1 MAGPLTGMRVMDFTR
16 ALAGPHCTLLLADM
30 GAEVIKI
37 ERVEGGDEVRRM
49 GPPFINGE
57 SAAFMASNRNKKSLT
72 VNLKDPRGQEICK
85 RLAKWA
91 DVLVENFRPGV
102 MKGVGLDYH
111 TMSQVNPRLIYCSI
125 SGFGQTGPMADQGG
139 YDTVAQGM
147 GGIMMVTGVP
157 DGPPVKS
164 GVPIIDLGTGMFGA
178 LGVLAAYIAR
188 EKTGKGQHIDAS
200 LLDTSVALGLID
212 GSDYLAS
219 GELPQQLAS
228 AHRRI
233 APHGAFRTKDGYI
246 TIAADSAPRTWKTLC
261 QLLGKPEMETHP
273 QLADNTLRRKNLP
286 LLIEQIETAT
296 TQRESTYWLAQLQE
310 AGIPCGLVNNYDKVF
325 QDPQVLARNLL
336 VENIHPKA
344 GRVQMVGKPLKFSD
358 TPATDLVPSAALGE
372 HTDAILHSLGYVEE
386 EVIQLR
392 RDGVI

>member
-1 MAGPLTGMRVMDFTR
+1 MSGPLTGMRVMDFTR
-16 ALAGPHCTLLLADM
+16 ALAGPHCTLLLGDM

-37 ERVEGGDEVRRM
+37 ERVKGGDEVRRM

-57 SAAFMASNRNKKSLT
+57 SAAFMASNRNKKSVT
-72 VNLKDPRGQEICK
+72 VDLKAPRGRDICV
-85 RLAKWA
+85 RLAQWA

-102 MKGVGLDYH
+102 MKGLGLDYA
-111 TMSQVNPRLIYCSI
+111 TLSQVNPRLIYCSI

-157 DGPPVKS
+157 GGPPVKA
-164 GVPIIDLGTGMFGA
+164 GVPVIDLGTGMFGA

-188 EKTGKGQHIDAS
+188 QQTGKGQHIDTS
-200 LLDTSVALGLID
+200 LLDCSVALGLID

-219 GELPQQLAS
+219 GELPLPLAS

-246 TIAADSAPRTWKTLC
+246 TIAADSAPATWKMLC
-261 QLLGKPEMETHP
+261 QILGKEEMETDSR
-273 QLADNTLRRKNLP
+273 LADNTQRRKNLP

-296 TQRESTYWLAQLQE
+296 TTRESAFWLEKLQT
-310 AGIPCGLVNNYDKVF
+310 AGIPCGPVNNYDKVF
-325 QDPQVLARNLL
+325 QHPQVLARNLL
-336 VENIHPKA
+336 VENVHPQA
-344 GRVQMVGKPLKFSD
+344 GRVTMVGKPLKFSG
-358 TPATDLVPSAALGE
+358 TPATDLAPSAALGE
-372 HTDAILHSLGYVEE
+372 HTTAILHSLGYSADDIE
-386 EVIQLR
+386 QLR
-392 RDGVI
+392 QEKVI

>member
-37 ERVEGGDEVRRM
+37 ERVNGGDEVRRM

-72 VNLKDPRGQEICK
+72 VNLKDPRGQDICK
-85 RLAKWA
+85 RLATWA

-102 MKGVGLDYH
+102 MKGLNLDYH
-111 TMSQVNPRLIYCSI
+111 TLSAINPRLIYCSI

-157 DGPPVKS
+157 NGPPVKS

-178 LGVLAAYIAR
+178 LGDLAAYIAR
-188 EKTGKGQHIDAS
+188 ERTGEGQQIDAS

-219 GELPQQLAS
+219 GELPMPLAS

-233 APHGAFRTKDGYI
+233 APHGAFKTKDGYI
-246 TIAADSAPRTWKTLC
+246 TIAADSAPRTWTTLC
-261 QLLGKPEMETHP
+261 QLLGKPEMENHP
-273 QLADNTLRRKNLP
+273 QLADNTLRRKNLS
-286 LLIEQIETAT
+286 LLIEQIEAAT
-296 TQRESTYWLAQLQE
+296 TQQESTYWLARLR
-310 AGIPCGLVNNYDKVF
+310 AVGIPCGPVNNYDKVF

-336 VENIHPKA
+336 AENVHPKA
-344 GRVQMVGKPLKFSD
+344 GRVRMVGKPLKFSN

-372 HTDAILHSLGYVEE
+372 HTEAILRSLGYAEE
-386 EVIQLR
+386 EITQFKK
-392 RDGVI
+392 DGIV

>member
-16 ALAGPHCTLLLADM
+16 ALAGPHCTMLLGDM

-85 RLAKWA
+85 RLARQV

-102 MKGVGLDYH
+102 MKGLGLDYP
-111 TMSQVNPRLIYCSI
+111 TLAQVNPQLIYCSI

-147 GGIMMVTGVP
+147 SGIMLATGVP
-157 DGPPVKS
+157 GGPPVKA
-164 GVPIIDLGTGMFGA
+164 GVPVVDLGTGMFGA

-188 EKTGKGQHIDAS
+188 NKTGKGQHIDTS

-219 GELPQQLAS
+219 GELPLPLAS

-261 QLLGKPEMETHP
+261 QLLGKEEIERHP

-286 LLIEQIETAT
+286 LLIAQIEEAT
-296 TQRESTYWLAQLQE
+296 TQHDSAFWLEKLNA
-310 AGIPCGLVNNYDKVF
+310 AGIPCGPVQHYDQVF
-325 QDPQVLARNLL
+325 RHPQVVARNLL
-336 VENIHPKA
+336 VENRHPVA
-344 GRVQMVGKPLKFSD
+344 GAVRMVGKPLKFSD
-358 TPATDLVPSAALGE
+358 TPATDLVPSPALGQHRQE
-372 HTDAILHSLGYVEE
+372 ILQALAYTPSEIE
-386 EVIQLR
+386 QLQ
-392 RDGVI
+392 RDRVV

>member
-1 MAGPLTGMRVMDFTR
+1 MAGPLTGLRVMDFTR

-37 ERVEGGDEVRRM
+37 ERVKGGDEVRRM

-57 SAAFMASNRNKKSLT
+57 SAAFMASNRNKKSVT
-72 VNLKDPRGQEICK
+72 VDLKDPRGREICV

-102 MKGVGLDYH
+102 MKGLGLDYP
-111 TMSQVNPRLIYCSI
+111 TLSQVNPRLIYCSI

-157 DGPPVKS
+157 GGPPVKA
-164 GVPIIDLGTGMFGA
+164 GVPVIDLGTGMFGA

-188 EKTGKGQHIDAS
+188 QQTGKGQHIDTS
-200 LLDTSVALGLID
+200 LLDCSVALGLID

-219 GELPQQLAS
+219 GELPVPLAS

-233 APHGAFRTKDGYI
+233 APHGAFKTKDGYI
-246 TIAADSAPRTWKTLC
+246 TIAADSAPGTWKTLC
-261 QLLGKPEMETHP
+261 QILGKEEMETDSR
-273 QLADNTLRRKNLP
+273 LADNTQRRKNLP
-286 LLIEQIETAT
+286 LLIEKIEEAT
-296 TQRESTYWLAQLQE
+296 TARESAFWLEKLQA
-310 AGIPCGLVNNYDKVF
+310 AGIPCGPVNNYDKVF
-325 QDPQVLARNLL
+325 QHPQVLARNLL
-336 VENIHPKA
+336 VENIHPQA
-344 GRVQMVGKPLKFSD
+344 GRVKMVGKPLKFSD
-358 TPATDLVPSAALGE
+358 TPATDLVPSAALGA
-372 HTDAILHSLGYVEE
+372 HTTVILQSLGYSTDEIE
-386 EVIQLR
+386 QLKK
-392 RDGVI
+392 GQVV

>member
-1 MAGPLTGMRVMDFTR
+1 MAGPLTGIEVMDFTR

-85 RLAKWA
+85 RLAQQVA
-91 DVLVENFRPGV
+91 VLVENFRPTV
-102 MKGVGLDYH
+102 MKGLGLDY
-111 TMSQVNPRLIYCSI
+111 TTLARLNPRLIYCSI
-125 SGFGQTGPMADQGG
+125 SGFGQTGPMSDQGG

-147 GGIMMVTGVP
+147 SGIMMATGVP
-157 DGPPVKS
+157 GGPPVKA
-164 GVPIIDLGTGMFGA
+164 GVPVVDLGTGMFGA

-188 EKTGKGQHIDAS
+188 EKTGRGQHIDAS
-200 LLDTSVALGLID
+200 LLDSSVALGLID

-219 GELPQQLAS
+219 GDVPLPLAS

-233 APHGAFRTKDGYI
+233 APHGAFKTKDGYI

-261 QLLGKPEMETHP
+261 QLLGKEEIERHP
-273 QLADNTLRRKNLP
+273 QLADNTLRRKNLS
-286 LLIEQIETAT
+286 LLIEEMEKAT
-296 TQRESTYWLAQLQE
+296 MQHESAFWLEKLNA
-310 AGIPCGLVNNYDKVF
+310 AGIPCGPVQNYDQVF
-325 QDPQVLARNLL
+325 QHPQVLARNLL
-336 VENIHPKA
+336 VENIHPVA
-344 GRVQMVGKPLKFSD
+344 GKVQMVGKPLKFSD
-358 TPATDLVPSAALGE
+358 TPAMDLTPSP
-372 HTDAILHSLGYVEE
+372 SLGQHSQEILRRLGYTPSEIE
-386 EVIQLR
+386 QLR
-392 RDGVI
+392 QDQVV

>member
-1 MAGPLTGMRVMDFTR
+1 M
-16 ALAGPHCTLLLADM
+16 
-30 GAEVIKI
+30 
-37 ERVEGGDEVRRM
+37 
-49 GPPFINGE
+49 
-57 SAAFMASNRNKKSLT
+57 
-72 VNLKDPRGQEICK
+72 
-85 RLAKWA
+85 AKWA
-91 DVLVENFRPGV
+91 DVLVENFRPTV
-102 MKGVGLDYH
+102 MKSVGLDYH
-111 TMSQVNPRLIYCSI
+111 TLSQINPRLIYCSI

-157 DGPPVKS
+157 GGPPVKS

-178 LGVLAAYIAR
+178 LGVLAAYVAR

-233 APHGAFRTKDGYI
+233 APHGAFKTKDSYI

-286 LLIEQIETAT
+286 LLIEQIESAT
-296 TQRESTYWLAQLQE
+296 SQQESSYWLAQLQKV
-310 AGIPCGLVNNYDKVF
+310 GIPCGPVNNYDKVF

-336 VENIHPKA
+336 VENIHPRA

-372 HTDAILHSLGYVEE
+372 HADAILQSLGYSTEE
-386 EVIQLR
+386 ITQFRHEKVI
-392 RDGVI
+392 

>member
-1 MAGPLTGMRVMDFTR
+1 MSGPLTGMRVMDFTR

-37 ERVEGGDEVRRM
+37 ERVKGGDEVRRM

-57 SAAFMASNRNKKSLT
+57 SAAFMASNRNKKSVT
-72 VNLKDPRGQEICK
+72 VDLKDPRGREICV

-102 MKGVGLDYH
+102 MKGLGLDYP
-111 TMSQVNPRLIYCSI
+111 TLSQVNPRLIYCSI
-125 SGFGQTGPMADQGG
+125 SGFGQTGPMANQGG

-157 DGPPVKS
+157 GGPPVKA

-188 EKTGKGQHIDAS
+188 QQTGKGQHIDTS
-200 LLDTSVALGLID
+200 LLDSSVALGLID

-219 GELPQQLAS
+219 GDLPMPLAS

-233 APHGAFRTKDGYI
+233 APHGAFKTRDGYI
-246 TIAADSAPRTWKTLC
+246 TIAADSAPTTWKNLC
-261 QLLGKPEMETHP
+261 QLLGKGEMETDP
-273 QLADNTLRRKNLP
+273 RLVDNTQRRKNLP
-286 LLIEQIETAT
+286 FLIEQIEAAT
-296 TQRESTYWLAQLQE
+296 TTRESTFWLEKLQA
-310 AGIPCGLVNNYDKVF
+310 AGIPCGPVNNYDKVF
-325 QDPQVLARNLL
+325 QHPQVLARDLL
-336 VENIHPKA
+336 VENVHPKA
-344 GRVQMVGKPLKFSD
+344 GRVKMVGKPIKFSD

-372 HTDAILHSLGYVEE
+372 HTTAILQSLGYSADEVE
-386 EVIQLR
+386 QLR
-392 RDGVI
+392 QEKVI

>member
-1 MAGPLTGMRVMDFTR
+1 MDFTR

-37 ERVEGGDEVRRM
+37 ERVNGGDEVRRM

-57 SAAFMASNRNKKSLT
+57 SAAFMASNRNKKSVT
-72 VNLKDPRGQEICK
+72 INLKDPRGQDICK
-85 RLAKWA
+85 RMAKWA

-102 MKGVGLDYH
+102 MKGVGLDYP
-111 TMSQVNPRLIYCSI
+111 TLAQINPRLIYCSI

-157 DGPPVKS
+157 GGPPVKS

-188 EKTGKGQHIDAS
+188 QQTGKGQHIDAS

-219 GELPQQLAS
+219 GELPLQLAS

-246 TIAADSAPRTWKTLC
+246 TIAADSAPRTWTALC
-261 QLLGKPEMETHP
+261 QLLGKPEMENHP
-273 QLADNTLRRKNLP
+273 QLADNTLRRKNLS
-286 LLIEQIETAT
+286 LLIEQIESAT
-296 TQRESTYWLAQLQE
+296 VRREGAYWLAQLRE
-310 AGIPCGLVNNYDKVF
+310 AGIPCGPVYNYDKVF
-325 QDPQVLARNLL
+325 QDPQVRARNLL
-336 VENIHPKA
+336 VENVHPKA

-358 TPATDLVPSAALGE
+358 TPAPDLVPSAALGE
-372 HTDAILHSLGYVEE
+372 HTNTILRSLGYADEE
-386 EVIQLR
+386 ISQFR
-392 RDGVI
+392 REGVI

>member
-37 ERVEGGDEVRRM
+37 ERVKGGDEVRRM

-57 SAAFMASNRNKKSLT
+57 SAAFMASNRNKKSIT
-72 VNLKDPRGQEICK
+72 VDLKDPRGREICL
-85 RLAKWA
+85 RLAKWV

-102 MKGVGLDYH
+102 MKGLGLDYP
-111 TMSQVNPRLIYCSI
+111 TLSQVNPRLIYCSI
-125 SGFGQTGPMADQGG
+125 SGFGQTGPMANQGG

-157 DGPPVKS
+157 GGPPVKA

-188 EKTGKGQHIDAS
+188 QQTGKGQHIDAS
-200 LLDTSVALGLID
+200 LLDSSVALGLID

-219 GELPQQLAS
+219 GDLPMPLAS

-233 APHGAFRTKDGYI
+233 APHGAFRTQDGYI
-246 TIAADSAPRTWKTLC
+246 TIAADAAPATWTTLC
-261 QLLGKPEMETHP
+261 RILGKAEMETDP
-273 QLADNTLRRKNLP
+273 RLADNTQRRKNLP
-286 LLIEQIETAT
+286 FLIAQIESAT
-296 TQRESTYWLAQLQE
+296 TTRESAFWLEKLQA
-310 AGIPCGLVNNYDKVF
+310 AGIPCGPVNNYDKVF
-325 QDPQVLARNLL
+325 QHPQVLARNLL
-336 VENIHPKA
+336 VENVHPKA
-344 GRVQMVGKPLKFSD
+344 GRVRMVGKPLKFSD

-372 HTDAILHSLGYVEE
+372 HTTTILQSLGYTADELE
-386 EVIQLR
+386 QLR
-392 RDGVI
+392 REKVI

>member
-1 MAGPLTGMRVMDFTR
+1 MSGPLTGLKVMDFTR

-49 GPPFINGE
+49 GPPFINDE
-57 SAAFMASNRNKKSLT
+57 SAAFMASNRNKKSVT

-85 RLAKWA
+85 RLARQV
-91 DVLVENFRPGV
+91 DILVENFRPTV
-102 MKGVGLDYH
+102 MRGLGLDYA
-111 TMSQVNPRLIYCSI
+111 TLAQLNPRLIYCSI

-147 GGIMMVTGVP
+147 SGIMMATGVP
-157 DGPPVKS
+157 GGPPVKA
-164 GVPIIDLGTGMFGA
+164 GVPVVDLGTGMFGA

-200 LLDTSVALGLID
+200 LLDSSVALGLID

-219 GELPQQLAS
+219 GDVPLPLAS

-233 APHGAFRTKDGYI
+233 APHGAFKTKDGYI
-246 TIAADSAPRTWKTLC
+246 TIAAASSPRTWKTLC
-261 QLLGKPEMETHP
+261 PILGKEEMERHP

-286 LLIEQIETAT
+286 LLIEEIEKAT
-296 TQRESTYWLAQLQE
+296 MQCESAFWLEKLNV
-310 AGIPCGLVNNYDKVF
+310 AGIPCGPVQNYDQVF
-325 QDPQVLARNLL
+325 LHPQVLARNLL
-336 VENIHPKA
+336 VENTHPVA
-344 GRVQMVGKPLKFSD
+344 GKVKMVGKPLKFSD
-358 TPATDLVPSAALGE
+358 TPATDLTPSP
-372 HTDAILHSLGYVEE
+372 SLGQHSQEILLRLGYTPGEIE
-386 EVIQLR
+386 QLQ
-392 RDGVI
+392 RDRVV

>member
-1 MAGPLTGMRVMDFTR
+1 
-16 ALAGPHCTLLLADM
+16 M

-57 SAAFMASNRNKKSLT
+57 SAAFMASNRNKKSVT

-111 TMSQVNPRLIYCSI
+111 TMSQINPRLIYCSI

-157 DGPPVKS
+157 GGPPVKS

-219 GELPQQLAS
+219 GDLPQQLAS

-233 APHGAFRTKDGYI
+233 APHGAFKTKDGYI
-246 TIAADSAPRTWKTLC
+246 TIAADSAPRTWKTFC
-261 QLLGKPEMETHP
+261 QLLGKPEMATHP

-296 TQRESTYWLAQLQE
+296 TQRESTYWLAQLQK
-310 AGIPCGLVNNYDKVF
+310 AGIPCGPVNNYDKVF

-336 VENIHPKA
+336 VENVHPQA

-358 TPATDLVPSAALGE
+358 TPATALVPSAALGE
-372 HTDAILHSLGYVEE
+372 HTDEILRSLGYEGKE
-386 EVIQLR
+386 IAQLQQ
-392 RDGVI
+392 DGVV

>member
-1 MAGPLTGMRVMDFTR
+1 M
-16 ALAGPHCTLLLADM
+16 LLGDM

-57 SAAFMASNRNKKSLT
+57 SAAFMASNRNKKSFT
-72 VNLKDPRGQEICK
+72 VNLKDPRGQDICK
-85 RLAKWA
+85 RLATRV

-102 MKGVGLDYH
+102 MKGLGLDYP
-111 TMSQVNPRLIYCSI
+111 TLATLNPRLIYCSI
-125 SGFGQTGPMADQGG
+125 SGFGHTGPMSDQGG

-157 DGPPVKS
+157 DGPPVKA
-164 GVPIIDLGTGMFGA
+164 GVPVIDLGTGMFGA

-188 EKTGKGQHIDAS
+188 EQTGKGQHIDTS

-219 GELPQQLAS
+219 GELPVPLAS

-233 APHGAFRTKDGYI
+233 APHGAFKTRDGYI
-246 TIAADSAPRTWKTLC
+246 TIAADSASRTWKTLC
-261 QLLGKPEMETHP
+261 QLLDKADMEQHP

-286 LLIEQIETAT
+286 LLIAKIEEAT
-296 TQRESTYWLAQLQE
+296 TTQDSAFWLEKLNA
-310 AGIPCGLVNNYDKVF
+310 AGIPCGPVQNYDQVF
-325 QDPQVLARNLL
+325 RHPQVLARDLL
-336 VENIHPKA
+336 LENHHPVA
-344 GRVQMVGKPLKFSD
+344 GRVRMVGKPIKFSD
-358 TPATDLVPSAALGE
+358 TPATDLAPSPGLGQ
-372 HTDAILHSLGYVEE
+372 HTQEILRQLGYSADEIE
-386 EVIQLR
+386 QLR
-392 RDGVI
+392 QERVV

>member
-1 MAGPLTGMRVMDFTR
+1 M
-16 ALAGPHCTLLLADM
+16 LLGDM

-57 SAAFMASNRNKKSLT
+57 SAAFMAINRSKKSIT

-85 RLAKWA
+85 RLAQHV

-102 MKGVGLDYH
+102 MKGLNLDYA
-111 TMSQVNPRLIYCSI
+111 TLSSLNSRLIYCSI

-157 DGPPVKS
+157 GGPPVKS
-164 GVPIIDLGTGMFGA
+164 GVPLVDLGTGMFGA
-178 LGVLAAYIAR
+178 LGILAAYITR
-188 EKTGKGQHIDAS
+188 GQTGKGQHIDAS
-200 LLDTSVALGLID
+200 LLDTSVVFGLID

-219 GELPQQLAS
+219 GDLPVPLAS

-233 APHGAFRTKDGYI
+233 APHGAFKTKDGYI

-261 QLLGKPEMETHP
+261 QLLGKAEMEQHP

-286 LLIEQIETAT
+286 LLIEKIEEATAT
-296 TQRESTYWLAQLQE
+296 RESEFWLEQLNA
-310 AGIPCGLVNNYDKVF
+310 AGIPCGPVQNYDQVF
-325 QDPQVLARNLL
+325 QHPQVLARNLL
-336 VENIHPKA
+336 VENIHPVA
-344 GRVQMVGKPLKFSD
+344 GKVQMVGKPLKFSG
-358 TPATDLVPSAALGE
+358 TPATDLVPSPQLGQ
-372 HTDAILHSLGYVEE
+372 HTQEILQTLGYTPHDIEQLQRE
-386 EVIQLR
+386 HVI
-392 RDGVI
+392 

>member
-16 ALAGPHCTLLLADM
+16 ALAGPHCTLLLGDM

-37 ERVEGGDEVRRM
+37 ERVQGGDEVRRM

-72 VNLKDPRGQEICK
+72 VDLKDPRGREICV

-102 MKGVGLDYH
+102 MKGLGLDYA
-111 TMSQVNPRLIYCSI
+111 TLAQVNPRLIYCSI

-147 GGIMMVTGVP
+147 GGIMMATGVP
-157 DGPPVKS
+157 GGPPVKA
-164 GVPIIDLGTGMFGA
+164 GVPVVDLGTGMFGA

-188 EKTGKGQHIDAS
+188 EKTGRGQHVDTS
-200 LLDTSVALGLID
+200 LLDCSVALGLID

-219 GELPQQLAS
+219 GEVPVPLAS

-233 APHGAFRTKDGYI
+233 APHGAFKTKDGYI
-246 TIAADSAPRTWKTLC
+246 TIAADSAPRTWKLLC
-261 QLLGKPEMETHP
+261 QILGREEMEHDSR
-273 QLADNTLRRKNLP
+273 LADNTQRRKNLP
-286 LLIEQIETAT
+286 LLIEEIEKAT
-296 TQRESTYWLAQLQE
+296 VSQESAFWLEKLQA
-310 AGIPCGLVNNYDKVF
+310 AGIPCGPVQNYDQVF
-325 QDPQVLARNLL
+325 QHPQVLARNLL
-336 VENIHPKA
+336 VENEHPVA
-344 GRVQMVGKPLKFSD
+344 GRVKMVGKPIKFSG
-358 TPATDLVPSAALGE
+358 TSATDLVASSALGQ
-372 HTDAILHSLGYVEE
+372 HTAEVLLSLGYTEGE
-386 EVIQLR
+386 IEQLKR
-392 RDGVI
+392 EGIV